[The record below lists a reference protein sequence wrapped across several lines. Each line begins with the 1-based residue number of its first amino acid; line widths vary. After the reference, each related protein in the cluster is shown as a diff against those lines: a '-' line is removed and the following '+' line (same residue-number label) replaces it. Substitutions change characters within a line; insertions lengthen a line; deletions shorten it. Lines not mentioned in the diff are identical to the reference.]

1 MSTHAKNAL
10 ILGGGMVGSV
20 MAADM
25 ASDFTTTLADINPEN
40 LARAS
45 ARALAQGREI
55 KTIQA
60 DLSDVNKIK
69 GLAANADIVLGALSS
84 HIGYAALRA
93 VIEVG
98 KNYCD
103 ISFMG
108 EDAPELDALAKKHN
122 VTAVVDMGVAPGM
135 SNLLAA
141 ALVAEFDTCSELNIY
156 VGGLPRERSWP
167 FQYKAGFSP
176 ADVIEEYTR
185 PSRLVEHGKT
195 VIKPAL
201 TEPEL
206 FEFANIGTLEA
217 VNTDGLR
224 SLVNT
229 IKGVPTMREKT
240 LRYPGHYEIMRIFRE
255 TGLFSKDPI
264 TLKSG
269 QKVVPLELTSALLFP
284 KWTYAPGEQDL
295 TVMRIE
301 AIGHLPGTRSGTPS
315 GTRTRIAWDLSD
327 LYHIPTQATSMSRT
341 TAFPCTII
349 ARLIANGTI
358 TARGVLPPEH
368 LAPQKGLVDI
378 ILKEL
383 LARQVVYIRT
393 QTALS

>member
-1 MSTHAKNAL
+1 MNKSAL

-20 MAADM
+20 MATDM

-45 ARALAQGREI
+45 ARARAQGREI

-60 DLSDVNKIK
+60 DLSDTNTIK
-69 GLAANADIVLGALSS
+69 ELAARSDIVLGALSS
-84 HIGYAALRA
+84 HIGFAALRA

-108 EDAPELDALAKKHN
+108 EDAPDLDALAKKHN

-141 ALVAEFDTCSELNIY
+141 AIVAEFDTCSELNIY

-229 IKGVPTMREKT
+229 VKGVPTMREKT

-284 KWTYAPGEQDL
+284 KWTYAAGEQDL

-301 AIGHLPGTRSGTPS
+301 AIGLLKGTRA
-315 GTRTRIAWDLSD
+315 RIAWDLSD
-327 LYHIPTQATSMSRT
+327 LYHVPTQATSMSRT
-341 TAFPCTII
+341 TAFPCTIA

-358 TARGVLPPEH
+358 TTRGVLPPEA
-368 LAPQKGLVDI
+368 LAPQKGLVDTV
-378 ILKEL
+378 LKEL
-383 LARQVVYIRT
+383 KAREVVYTRT
-393 QTALS
+393 QTAVS

>member
-1 MSTHAKNAL
+1 MNTNTHLAQRAL

-20 MAADM
+20 MATDM

-45 ARALAQGREI
+45 ARARAQGREI

-60 DLSDVNKIK
+60 DLSDTNTIK
-69 GLAANADIVLGALSS
+69 ELAANADIVLGALSS
-84 HIGYAALRA
+84 HIGFAALRA
-93 VIEVG
+93 VIEIG

-108 EDAPELDALAKKHN
+108 EDAPDLDALAKKHN

-141 ALVAEFDTCSELNIY
+141 ALVAEFDSCSELNIY

-301 AIGHLPGTRSGTPS
+301 AIGQKSGV
-315 GTRTRIAWDLSD
+315 RTRIAWDLSD

-341 TAFPCTII
+341 TAFPCTIA
-349 ARLIANGTI
+349 ARLIASGTI
-358 TARGVLPPEH
+358 TTRGVLPPEA
-368 LAPQKGLVDI
+368 LAPQKRLVDT

-383 LARQVVYIRT
+383 RARQVIYTRT

>member
-1 MSTHAKNAL
+1 MNTNTPFAQRAL

-20 MAADM
+20 MATDM

-45 ARALAQGREI
+45 ARARAQGREI

-60 DLSDVNKIK
+60 DLSDTNKIK
-69 GLAANADIVLGALSS
+69 ELAANADIVLGALSS
-84 HIGYAALRA
+84 HIGFAALRA

-108 EDAPELDALAKKHN
+108 EDAPDLDALAKKHN

-135 SNLLAA
+135 SNLLSA
-141 ALVAEFDTCSELNIY
+141 ALVAELDSCSELNIY

-255 TGLFSKDPI
+255 TGLFSKEPI

-301 AIGHLPGTRSGTPS
+301 AIGQFKN
-315 GTRTRIAWDLSD
+315 TRTRIAWDLSD
-327 LYHIPTQATSMSRT
+327 LYHVPTQATSMSRT
-341 TAFPCTII
+341 TAFPCTIA

-358 TARGVLPPEH
+358 TTRGVLPPEA
-368 LAPQKGLVDI
+368 LAPQKGLVDTV
-378 ILKEL
+378 LKEL
-383 LARQVVYIRT
+383 KAREVVYTRT
-393 QTALS
+393 QTAVS

>member
-1 MSTHAKNAL
+1 MNTAPLAQRAL

-40 LARAS
+40 LARAK
-45 ARALAQGREI
+45 ARAKAQGREI
-55 KTIQA
+55 KTVQA
-60 DLSDVNKIK
+60 DLSDSNKIK
-69 GLAANADIVLGALSS
+69 ELAANADIVLGALSS
-84 HIGYAALRA
+84 HIGFAALRA

-141 ALVAEFDTCSELNIY
+141 ALVAEFESCSELNIY
-156 VGGLPRERSWP
+156 VGGLPRERTWP

-185 PSRLVEHGKT
+185 PSRLVEHGKII
-195 VIKPAL
+195 IKPAL

-224 SLVNT
+224 SLVTT
-229 IKGVPTMREKT
+229 IPNVPTMREKT

-264 TLKSG
+264 TLKNG
-269 QKVVPLELTSALLFP
+269 QKVVPLEVTSALLFP

-301 AIGHLPGTRSGTPS
+301 AIGQKSGQPS
-315 GTRTRIAWDLSD
+315 TTRTRIAWDLSD
-327 LYHIPTQATSMSRT
+327 LYHVPTQATSMSRT